1 MGKTPEKAGPSP
13 GGRLTP
19 AMAQFQSIKA
29 KYPGTILLFHIGDF
43 YETFG
48 RDAEIISRELD
59 ITLTSRSRDGE
70 GNRIPLAGVPC
81 HAVDGYIAR
90 LIGKGYRVA
99 VCDQVENSRDE
110 NGIVNREVVRVITPG
125 TAIDEG
131 MISSPAAQYIMGILP
146 GEKNKAGLA
155 FLDITTGEFFCLP
168 ASMDPEGHDLLT
180 LVFRYH
186 PRECVLPA
194 GAVPLLEEMVQG
206 RVILT
211 PLEDPACD
219 LHAAEDLLREHF
231 GVADLRELGIGE
243 DPLITGAAGTV
254 LRYAKETQKA
264 GLSHIRTISVKNPG
278 AHLVMDAITLRNL
291 EILEGV
297 RTGGLEGTLLGTMD
311 YSVTPMGKR
320 MLRDWIALPLADVDS
335 INRRLDA
342 VEYLARDSLLRAELR
357 DLLKKCSDVERIGGR
372 IAYGNAGPRD
382 LRALANSLSLLP
394 GIRATLLQGEDRE
407 PSAIT
412 ESTRLLVECGEIV
425 SLIDSAI
432 VEDPPAVSRNG
443 GMIREGFDPTLD
455 SYRQA
460 TVSGKEWI
468 VELQQKE
475 RERTGIKSL
484 KIGYNSVFGYY
495 IEVTRANLH
504 LVPEEYTRKQTT
516 SGGERY
522 VLPELTDKE
531 AQIAHAEERL
541 LALEIS
547 LFERLIGS
555 LKGRMEELHSVSRGV
570 AQLDVYSALAEGSAK
585 YGYCR
590 PELDDSQELLIR
602 EGRHP
607 VVERS
612 LRGHFVPNDSRLNSR
627 DEQILIITGAN
638 MAGKSTYMRSIAL
651 IVVMAQ
657 TGSFVPASFARIGIV
672 DRIFTRVGAFDD
684 LVSGQSTFMVEMLEL
699 ANILNNI
706 TPRSL
711 AILDEIGRGTSTLDG
726 YCIARAVLEFLHGK
740 GSRGPRT
747 LFATHFHELV
757 GVEEVLSR
765 VRNYH
770 FAVKDTGSE
779 VIFLRKIIPGA
790 TDRSYGIHVAA
801 LAGVPEKVIHRAES
815 LMKEQISG
823 NAAGGPGV
831 KRYTQMLLMDS
842 PLTEDRSDPLFEELK
857 ALDPDSLSP
866 REALQKFFD
875 LKEALRKRGER

>member
-1 MGKTPEKAGPSP
+1 MGKTPEQAGPVT

-110 NGIVNREVVRVITPG
+110 KGIVNREVVRVITPG
-125 TAIDEG
+125 TAMDEG
-131 MISSPAAQYIMGILP
+131 MLSSQAAQYIMGIMP
-146 GEKNKAGLA
+146 GEKNEAGLA

-168 ASMDPEGHDLLT
+168 ASLDPAGHDLLT

-194 GAVPLLEEMVQG
+194 SAVPLLEEMLQG

-219 LHAAEDLLREHF
+219 REAGEDLLREHF
-231 GVADLRELGIGE
+231 GVPDLRELSIGE
-243 DPLITGAAGTV
+243 DPLLTGAAGTV
-254 LRYAKETQKA
+254 LRYAKETQKT
-264 GLSHIRTISVKNPG
+264 GLSHIRTISV
-278 AHLVMDAITLRNL
+278 
-291 EILEGV
+291 
-297 RTGGLEGTLLGTMD
+297 TLLATMD
-311 YSVTPMGKR
+311 HTVTPMGKR
-320 MLRDWIALPLADVDS
+320 MLRDWVALPLADVDS

-357 DLLKKCSDVERIGGR
+357 DLLKQCSDVERIGGR

-382 LRALANSLSLLP
+382 LRALASSLSLLP
-394 GIRATLLQGEDRE
+394 GIRATLLQGEDHE
-407 PSAIT
+407 PSAIG
-412 ESTRLLVECGEIV
+412 ESSRLLVECGGIV

-432 VEDPPAVSRNG
+432 VDDPPAVARNG
-443 GMIREGFDPTLD
+443 GMIRSGFDPTLD

-460 TVSGKEWI
+460 AVSGKEWI
-468 VELQQKE
+468 AELQQKE

-504 LVPEEYTRKQTT
+504 LVPMEYTRKQTT

-547 LFERLIGS
+547 LFERLIGT
-555 LKGRMEELHSVSRGV
+555 LKGRMEEFYSVAKGV

-590 PELDDSQELLIR
+590 PELDDSRELLIR

-612 LRGHFVPNDSRLNSR
+612 LRGHFVPNDSRINSG

-657 TGSFVPASFARIGIV
+657 TGSFVPASYARIGIV

-726 YCIARAVLEFLHGK
+726 YCIARAVLEYLHGK

-757 GVEEVLSR
+757 GVEEDLSR

-801 LAGVPEKVIHRAES
+801 LAGVPEKVIQRAES
-815 LMKEQISG
+815 LMKEQVSG
-823 NAAGGPGV
+823 NTAGGPGV
-831 KRYTQMLLMDS
+831 KRYTQMLLVDS
-842 PLTEDRSDPLFEELK
+842 PLPENRSDPLIEELK
-857 ALDPDSLSP
+857 TIDPDSLSP
-866 REALQKFFD
+866 REALQRFYD
-875 LKEALRKRGER
+875 LREALRKRGER

>member
-1 MGKTPEKAGPSP
+1 VRSGGP
-13 GGRLTP
+13 
-19 AMAQFQSIKA
+19 
-29 KYPGTILLFHIGDF
+29 
-43 YETFG
+43 
-48 RDAEIISRELD
+48 
-59 ITLTSRSRDGE
+59 
-70 GNRIPLAGVPC
+70 
-81 HAVDGYIAR
+81 
-90 LIGKGYRVA
+90 
-99 VCDQVENSRDE
+99 
-110 NGIVNREVVRVITPG
+110 
-125 TAIDEG
+125 
-131 MISSPAAQYIMGILP
+131 
-146 GEKNKAGLA
+146 
-155 FLDITTGEFFCLP
+155 
-168 ASMDPEGHDLLT
+168 
-180 LVFRYH
+180 
-186 PRECVLPA
+186 
-194 GAVPLLEEMVQG
+194 
-206 RVILT
+206 
-211 PLEDPACD
+211 
-219 LHAAEDLLREHF
+219 
-231 GVADLRELGIGE
+231 
-243 DPLITGAAGTV
+243 
-254 LRYAKETQKA
+254 
-264 GLSHIRTISVKNPG
+264 
-278 AHLVMDAITLRNL
+278 
-291 EILEGV
+291 
-297 RTGGLEGTLLGTMD
+297 EGTLLATMD
-311 YSVTPMGKR
+311 HTVTPMGKR
-320 MLRDWIALPLADVDS
+320 MLRDWVALPLADVDS

-357 DLLKKCSDVERIGGR
+357 DLLKQCSDVERIGGR

-382 LRALANSLSLLP
+382 LRALAGSLSLLP
-394 GIRATLLQGEDRE
+394 GIRATLAQGEDRE

-412 ESTRLLVECGEIV
+412 ESSRLLVECGEIV
-425 SLIDSAI
+425 SLIDSAL
-432 VEDPPAVSRNG
+432 VEDPPAVARNG
-443 GMIREGFDPTLD
+443 GMIRSGFDPTLD

-468 VELQQKE
+468 AELQQKE

-547 LFERLIGS
+547 LFERLIGT
-555 LKGRMEELHSVSRGV
+555 LKGRMEEFYSVAKGLAR
-570 AQLDVYSALAEGSAK
+570 LDVYSALAEGGAK

-612 LRGHFVPNDSRLNSR
+612 LRGHFVPNDSRINSG

-657 TGSFVPASFARIGIV
+657 TGSFVPASYARIGVV

-726 YCIARAVLEFLHGK
+726 YCIARAVLEYLHGK

-757 GVEEVLSR
+757 GVEEDLSR

-801 LAGVPEKVIHRAES
+801 LAGVPEKVIQRAES
-815 LMKEQISG
+815 LMKEQVSG
-823 NAAGGPGV
+823 NTAGGPGV
-831 KRYTQMLLMDS
+831 KRYTQMLLVDS
-842 PLTEDRSDPLFEELK
+842 PLPENRSDPLIEELK
-857 ALDPDSLSP
+857 TIDPDSLSP
-866 REALQKFFD
+866 REALQRFYD
-875 LKEALRKRGER
+875 LREALKRRGER